1 MDLIVSDCQGA
12 VNQSESKGDNGEP
25 RTAARMKGRNDV
37 LICHSPFSVLRAA
50 SEAVCAG
57 WLVLETSGRVGQ
69 VGVARAGVLLAERRL
84 DEARRHARDLAPAV
98 AELLAEQGWSAQDL
112 AGVIVS
118 RGPGS
123 YTGLRVGIMSAKTL
137 AYAAGCD
144 LVAVDTFAVI
154 AAQTPPEAE
163 RVDVLA
169 NAQQD
174 KLYVQSFV
182 RQEGGW
188 QASTPLSIVPAA
200 TWLMNRSR
208 DAWVSGPGLA
218 LVADRLSGECR
229 RVADALPGLPSLLRL
244 GMQRHELGERDDI
257 WKVEP
262 LYARASSAEEKWDR
276 LTSM

>member
-1 MDLIVSDCQGA
+1 
-12 VNQSESKGDNGEP
+12 
-25 RTAARMKGRNDV
+25 MK
-37 LICHSPFSVLRAA
+37 
-50 SEAVCAG
+50 AG
-57 WLVLETSGRVGQ
+57 WLILETSGRVGQ
-69 VGVARAGVLLAERRL
+69 VGVARAGVLLAQRRL

-98 AELLAEQGWSAQDL
+98 AELLSEQGWSAQDL

-144 LVAVDTFAVI
+144 LIAVDTFAVI

-169 NAQQD
+169 DAQQD
-174 KLYVQSFV
+174 KLYIQSFV
-182 RQEGGW
+182 RQEACW
-188 QASTPLSIVPAA
+188 QASTSLSIVPAPA
-200 TWLMNRSR
+200 WLAGRAR

-218 LVADRLSGECR
+218 RVADRLPGDCQQ
-229 RVADALPGLPSLLRL
+229 VPDALPGLPSLLRL
-244 GMQRHELGERDDI
+244 GMQRHERGERDDI

-262 LYARASSAEEKWDR
+262 LYARASSAEEKWDG
-276 LTSM
+276 LKSM